1 MASRIPSLG
10 CQNTPLLFHPL
21 SSCFT
26 VSSFCVSP
34 ASNQWDT
41 QDSFPSLFSPSSSPN
56 SFTQVC
62 GFTTTDTPIT
72 PRICTSFMF
81 LSARR
86 EKSLKTLQH
95 DRYLIH
101 FFFVGIFLL
110 QWSVFLFWSHV
121 FLSQHVFTRR
131 SPLLSILCWNFCL
144 MVHRDFFCF
153 IFSLL

>member
-10 CQNTPLLFHPL
+10 YQNTPLLFDPL

-56 SFTQVC
+56 SSTQVY

-101 FFFVGIFLL
+101 FFFGDIPPAMVCLFVLVSFLSKSACFHQNISSPL
-110 QWSVFLFWSHV
+110 YPVLEFLFNG
-121 FLSQHVFTRR
+121 
-131 SPLLSILCWNFCL
+131 P
-144 MVHRDFFCF
+144 
-153 IFSLL
+153 